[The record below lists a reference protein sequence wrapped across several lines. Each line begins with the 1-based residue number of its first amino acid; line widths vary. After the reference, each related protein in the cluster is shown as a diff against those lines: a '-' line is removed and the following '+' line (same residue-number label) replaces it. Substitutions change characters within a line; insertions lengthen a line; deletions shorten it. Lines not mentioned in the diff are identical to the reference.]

1 MKKVNFNSLENFEV
15 PEEWI
20 EKAINAKPKKKPLLL
35 RPYVWGTAASI
46 VLVAAAS
53 LFILKPFKSGD
64 SLPAAAGTTAAPT
77 ETAKADYTP
86 ASTAG
91 TGPAAKPET
100 TDSTEATKSIAG
112 TGPEAKPKTTYS
124 TEATKSTD
132 APASTTGTVPST
144 EKTTVP
150 STVQTD
156 PTGTGRHDYGEPHA
170 HYIPEGQSVY
180 HIDSKWE
187 VDLSS
192 ARPNSRSDSAEIP
205 QEPMLTKDELFTG
218 DITAEVS
225 SDSLFYDCE
234 TIYIEFSGCY
244 NNGSRKIDGRVILAP
259 KQTEDGKK
267 SATFN
272 LFYDEAYTPSADYTI
287 RIYALNENGS
297 KTDVETL
304 TKPLYSD
311 NSITINI

>member
-46 VLVAAAS
+46 VLVGAAS

-77 ETAKADYTP
+77 ETAKADDTP

-91 TGPAAKPET
+91 TEPAAKPET
-100 TDSTEATKSIAG
+100 TD
-112 TGPEAKPKTTYS
+112 S

-170 HYIPEGQSVY
+170 HDIPEGQSVY

-187 VDLSS
+187 VDLSLD
-192 ARPNSRSDSAEIP
+192 RPNSRSDSAEIP

-218 DITAEVS
+218 DITVEVL
-225 SDSLFYDCE
+225 SDSLFYDCD

-259 KQTEDGKK
+259 KQTEDGKR

-287 RIYALNENGS
+287 RIYALNDNGS

-311 NSITINI
+311 NSITISI

>member
-64 SLPAAAGTTAAPT
+64 SLPAAVGTTAAPT
-77 ETAKADYTP
+77 ETAKADDAP
-86 ASTAG
+86 AST
-91 TGPAAKPET
+91 TETEPAAKPET
-100 TDSTEATKSIAG
+100 TA
-112 TGPEAKPKTTYS
+112 P

-132 APASTTGTVPST
+132 SPASTTGTVPST

-187 VDLSS
+187 VDLSLD
-192 ARPNSRSDSAEIP
+192 RPNSRSDSAEIP

-218 DITAEVS
+218 NITVEVL
-225 SDSLFYDCE
+225 SDSLFYDCD
-234 TIYIEFSGCY
+234 TIYMEISGCY
-244 NNGSRKIDGRVILAP
+244 NNGSRRIDGRVILAP

-287 RIYALNENGS
+287 SIYALNENGS
-297 KTDVETL
+297 KTDVL
-304 TKPLYSD
+304 TMNMPLYSD

>member
-77 ETAKADYTP
+77 ETAKADDTP

-91 TGPAAKPET
+91 TEPAAKPET
-100 TDSTEATKSIAG
+100 TD
-112 TGPEAKPKTTYS
+112 S

-297 KTDVETL
+297 KTDVL
-304 TKPLYSD
+304 TMNMPLYSD
-311 NSITINI
+311 NSITISI

>member
-35 RPYVWGTAASI
+35 RPYVWGTAASV

-77 ETAKADYTP
+77 ETAKADDTP

-91 TGPAAKPET
+91 TEPAAKPET
-100 TDSTEATKSIAG
+100 TD
-112 TGPEAKPKTTYS
+112 S

-170 HYIPEGQSVY
+170 HDIPEGQSVY

-187 VDLSS
+187 VDLSLD
-192 ARPNSRSDSAEIP
+192 RPNSRSDSAEIP

-218 DITAEVS
+218 NITVEVL
-225 SDSLFYDCE
+225 SDSLFYDCD

-259 KQTEDGKK
+259 KQTEDGKI

-287 RIYALNENGS
+287 RIYTLNDNGS

-311 NSITINI
+311 NSITISI